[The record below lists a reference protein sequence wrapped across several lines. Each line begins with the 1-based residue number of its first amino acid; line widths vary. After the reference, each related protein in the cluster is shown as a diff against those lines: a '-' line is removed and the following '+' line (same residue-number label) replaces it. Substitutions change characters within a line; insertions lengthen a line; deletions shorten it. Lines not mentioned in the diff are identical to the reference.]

1 MLNHHLFWEE
11 LLSRYTLRVYREIL
25 LIYVCAFLPFVFLV
39 GYGNWLFY
47 VLIIAYL
54 FTFYVRKIKGE
65 FYAQNLK
72 DNLCYVNVSRPE
84 ST

>member
-1 MLNHHLFWEE
+1 MLNGHLLLEE
-11 LLSRYTLRVYREIL
+11 LLIRYTLRVYRELL
-25 LIYVCAFLPFVFLV
+25 LIYVWAFFPFVLV
-39 GYGNWLFY
+39 GCGTWLFY

-65 FYAQNLK
+65 FYAQNK
-72 DNLCYVNVSRPE
+72 RDNYCYKNVSRPE